1 MPMLQGGGLRTLF
14 LQLAYPVG
22 TYFINDSVNFN
33 TVDKVKAYMGFGT
46 WEAVPEG
53 TFLEATRTTSLAS
66 SNNKHSA
73 GLPNITGD
81 FHFSYLTC
89 SNNWTAGNGAL
100 KNTYRTDPGKHAGA
114 GSSQVDYD
122 LYVKFDASNSSTI
135 YNKDCTTVQPK
146 SQLTYA
152 YRRIS

>member
-1 MPMLQGGGLRTLF
+1 
-14 LQLAYPVG
+14 
-22 TYFINDSVNFN
+22 
-33 TVDKVKAYMGFGT
+33 MGFGT

-81 FHFSYLTC
+81 FSVYTYPNSGGTGVFKFSTPSGSGSQLP
-89 SNNWTAGNGAL
+89 WGNATGQYA
-100 KNTYRTDPGKHAGA
+100 RIDI
-114 GSSQVDYD
+114 
-122 LYVKFDASNSSTI
+122 DASKDGKDTI
-135 YNKDCTTVQPK
+135 FGKSTTVQPK

-152 YRRIS
+152 YRRTS